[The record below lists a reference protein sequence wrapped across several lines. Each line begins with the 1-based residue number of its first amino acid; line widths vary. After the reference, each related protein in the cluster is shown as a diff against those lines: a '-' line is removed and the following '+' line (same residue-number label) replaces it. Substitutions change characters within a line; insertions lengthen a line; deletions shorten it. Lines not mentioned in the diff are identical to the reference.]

1 MAPVTKRKDVPHA
14 RNMVGWF
21 DPQVLAQSAW
31 LVAVSNVFG
40 RHSDT
45 RLIEALSGL
54 PQNKFDY
61 SFSDGD
67 FWLDFVCDTGDGWDP
82 TYAVANTLAEPVLE
96 VCHSDGRK
104 ELTRRGRVLIFGGD
118 EVYPYPSQHEY
129 LSRTEAPYEAAFRGR
144 QELPD
149 IFAIP
154 GNHDWYDSLIAFSR
168 TFCRPD
174 RGFAGCKTHQTRSY
188 FALELPG
195 DWWFIG
201 LDLQLGAE
209 MDEPQTLYF
218 KQIAESMSATARL
231 ILCVPEPRWIL
242 EQAYPRHESYA
253 EDTATAFLEQKVFK
267 RKVSVFVTGDLHF
280 YKRHENAAGIQKIT
294 SGGGGAFLHP
304 THAPSTKT
312 LYDGFVE
319 RAVFPDEKTSRALA
333 WRNLL
338 FPWLNPYYM
347 ILPAFVYSLSAWL
360 ASASLTEREVQSL
373 RTAFDATVHAAVR
386 DPLNGLWLINIIVG
400 FVFFTDTHVRWWRII
415 GGVSHALLQ
424 LAAAFAVGWVAYLI
438 TVRGFGMAFAST
450 TQLALAGVFTFT
462 LGGLVGGLM
471 MGLYLL
477 VSVQVFGRHSNE
489 AFSSL
494 RIMDYKQWLRLR
506 ISPDGALSVY
516 CIGLERVPR
525 RWRQERRLGEETY
538 VADDPRASA
547 PKLVDFVRVQ

>member
-1 MAPVTKRKDVPHA
+1 MTKRKDVPHA

-21 DPQVLAQSAW
+21 DPPVLAQSAW

-54 PQNKFDY
+54 PQTEFDY
-61 SFSDGD
+61 SHSDGE
-67 FWLDFVCDTGDGWDP
+67 FWFDFVCDTGDGWDA
-82 TYAVANTLAEPVLE
+82 TYAIANTLAEPELE
-96 VCHSDGRK
+96 VTHTDGRR
-104 ELTRRGRVLIFGGD
+104 ELTERGSVLIFGGD
-118 EVYPYPSQHEY
+118 EVYPYPSQREY
-129 LSRTEAPYEAAFRGR
+129 VSRTEAPYEAAFCGR
-144 QELPD
+144 ENRPH

-188 FALELPG
+188 FALKLPG

-209 MDEPQTLYF
+209 MDEPQTVYF
-218 KQIAESMSATARL
+218 KRVAEKMSPTARL

-242 EQAYPRHESYA
+242 EQAYPRHESYS
-253 EDTATAFLEQKVFK
+253 EDAATAFLEEKVFK

-294 SGGGGAFLHP
+294 AGGGGAFLHP

-319 RAVFPDEKTSRALA
+319 RAAFPSEATSRRLA

-338 FPWLNPYYM
+338 FPFLNPRYM

-360 ASASLTEREVQSL
+360 ASASLTEREVESL
-373 RTAFDATVHAAVR
+373 DSAVAAVIHAAVR
-386 DPLNGLWLINIIVG
+386 DPLNGLWLINIIVA

-415 GGVSHALLQ
+415 GGVSHALSQ
-424 LAAAFAVGWVAYLI
+424 LAAAFFVGWAAFLV
-438 TVRGFGMAFAST
+438 TVPGMGLVFAST
-450 TQLALAGVFTFT
+450 TQLALSGLLTFI
-462 LGGLVGGLM
+462 LGGLLGGLM
-471 MGLYLL
+471 MGIYLL

-506 ISPDGALSVY
+506 IDSSGALSIF

-525 RWRQERRLGEETY
+525 RWQLERRKGYDTY
-538 VADDPRASA
+538 AAADRNASR
-547 PKLVDFVRVQ
+547 PQLVDFVKLP